1 MKTRVLGT
9 MTVSAIGLGGMPMSI
24 EGRPERSRSIETI
37 HAALDA
43 GITLIDTAD
52 VVRVGRVDQGDPR
65 VQGSVDR
72 LDRATSLRTALDR
85 HGHPTQPDR
94 RHRHRPKNTSLHVS
108 NLPTSGERKPLT
120 PPRKT
125 IGVWHGLV
133 RVRRDDDSHTRDFG
147 TLLAYVARPDCA
159 GIFCTKCGGV
169 VAGLRGRSWSP

>member
-24 EGRPERSRSIETI
+24 EGRPERSRSIATI

-52 VVRVGRVDQGDPR
+52 VVRVGGVDQGDPR

-72 LDRATSLRTALDR
+72 RDRATSLRTALDR

-94 RHRHRPKNTSLHVS
+94 RYRHRPKNTSLHVN
-108 NLPTSGERKPLT
+108 NLLTSGERKSLT

-125 IGVWHGLV
+125 IVLWPLPWWC
-133 RVRRDDDSHTRDFG
+133 RLTLMLSPSTDRFG
-147 TLLAYVARPDCA
+147 RSVT
-159 GIFCTKCGGV
+159 V
-169 VAGLRGRSWSP
+169 VATTGLIGAGLLP